1 MDNGRVFNH
10 RNTMALLNLLG
21 FSKIK
26 EGQHGFAKF
35 SLLGNDYEVLRFE
48 QEICLALLLPT
59 ATSYEIYGFQTA
71 MESILVDYP
80 KLQGFYSERED
91 VFKVRLWLTYEDFG
105 AGLRQGIEA
114 LTSIR
119 SKLEDV
125 MLGYVFNV
133 VEPLFEEALSI
144 ESDEDDDE
152 DY

>member
-1 MDNGRVFNH
+1 MENGRVFNH

-35 SLLGNDYEVLRFE
+35 TLLGNDYEVLRFE

-59 ATSYEIYGFQTA
+59 ATSYEIYGFESA

-91 VFKVRLWLTYEDFG
+91 VFKVRLWLAYEDFG

-125 MLGYVFNV
+125 MLCYVFNV
-133 VEPLFEEALSI
+133 IEPMFEEALSI

>member
-1 MDNGRVFNH
+1 MENGRVFNH

-35 SLLGNDYEVLRFE
+35 TLLGNDYEVLRFE
-48 QEICLALLLPT
+48 REICLALLLPT
-59 ATSYEIYGFQTA
+59 ATSFEIYGFQTA

-119 SKLEDV
+119 SKLEDI

-133 VEPLFEEALSI
+133 VEPLFEEAFSI